1 MIVELINHSHIKPDE
16 LCGMAAALC
25 YNGDAPAKSL
35 KHALKTHHDSV
46 TEHSSFTFKIS
57 GVSSALLAQLT
68 RHRFF
73 SFSVQ
78 SERYCGAS
86 PEYVTPPSIEANTE
100 ALELWEA
107 TIEMIHEAYNCLV
120 NVHNIPKED
129 ARLIREKAT
138 TYNLIAT
145 ANSRELM
152 HFFDLRCCSRAQWEI
167 NALARNMLACVKVVA
182 PIMFKDAGAHCDRF
196 GFCPEGSKSCGRAMP
211 YEEAMEIY
219 TAYNAYI
226 EDDFDTVNAVFDK
239 LVEAY
244 KKRSRND
251 RD

>member
-1 MIVELINHSHIKPDE
+1 MEVELINYSHIAPDE
-16 LCGMAAALC
+16 ICGMAASIC
-25 YNGDAPAKSL
+25 YNGDNPIHSL
-35 KHALKTHHDSV
+35 NHAIKTHHDSV

-86 PEYVTPPSIEANTE
+86 PDYVTPPSIECNPE

-107 TIEMIHEAYNCLV
+107 TIEMIHEAYDCLV
-120 NVHNIPKED
+120 NVHKIPKED
-129 ARLIREKAT
+129 ARMIREKAT

-152 HFFDLRCCSRAQWEI
+152 RFFELRCCSRAQWEI
-167 NALARNMLACVKVVA
+167 NSLALNMLACVKVVA
-182 PIMFKDAGAHCDRF
+182 PNTFKNAGAHCERF
-196 GFCPEGSKSCGRAMP
+196 GFCPEGSKCCGRAMP

-226 EDDFDTVNAVFDK
+226 KDDFDTIHEVFDK
-239 LVEAY
+239 LVDGYE
-244 KKRSRND
+244 KRARNG
-251 RD
+251 RE

>member
-1 MIVELINHSHIKPDE
+1 MEVELINYSHIKPDE
-16 LCGMAAALC
+16 LCGMAASLC
-25 YNGDAPAKSL
+25 YNGSNPVKSL
-35 KHALKTHHDSV
+35 NHAIKTHHDSV

-86 PEYVTPPSIEANTE
+86 PEYVTPPSIERNPE

-107 TIEMIHEAYNCLV
+107 TIEMIHEAYDCLV
-120 NVHNIPKED
+120 NVHKIPKED
-129 ARLIREKAT
+129 ARMIREKAT

-152 HFFDLRCCSRAQWEI
+152 RFFELRCCTRAQWEI
-167 NALARNMLACVKVVA
+167 NELARNMLSCVKVAA
-182 PIMFKDAGAHCDRF
+182 PITFKHAGAHCERF
-196 GFCPEGSKSCGRAMP
+196 GFCPEGDKCCGKAMT
-211 YEEAMEIY
+211 YETAKQIY
-219 TAYNAYI
+219 YVADHYI
-226 EDDFDTVNAVFDK
+226 YEDNLALYDRLEKMFK
-239 LVEAY
+239 HL
-244 KKRSRND
+244 KR
-251 RD
+251 

>member
-1 MIVELINHSHIKPDE
+1 MIVELINHSHINPDT
-16 LCGMAAALC
+16 LCGIAASLC
-25 YNGDAPAKSL
+25 YNGNNTEHSL
-35 KHALKTHHDSV
+35 NHAIKTHHDSV
-46 TEHSSFTFKIS
+46 IEHSTFTFKIS

-86 PEYVTPPSIEANTE
+86 PEYVTPPSIERNPE

-107 TIEMIHEAYNCLV
+107 TIEMTHEAYNCLV
-120 NVHNIPKED
+120 NVHKIPKED
-129 ARLIREKAT
+129 ARMIREKAT

-152 HFFDLRCCSRAQWEI
+152 HFFELRCCSRAQWEI
-167 NALARNMLACVKVVA
+167 NELARNMLACVKVVA
-182 PIMFKDAGAHCDRF
+182 PITFKNAGAHCERF
-196 GFCPEGSKSCGRAMP
+196 GFCPEGSKCCGRAMP

-219 TAYNAYI
+219 TAYNAFV
-226 EDDFDTVNAVFDK
+226 EDDFDTLTSVFNK
-239 LVEAY
+239 LVDNYE
-244 KKRSRND
+244 KRSMRHE
-251 RD
+251 

>member
-1 MIVELINHSHIKPDE
+1 MIVELINHSHINPDT
-16 LCGMAAALC
+16 LCGMAASLC
-25 YNGDAPAKSL
+25 YNGNNPVHSL
-35 KHALKTHHDSV
+35 NHAIKTHHDSV

-86 PEYVTPPSIEANTE
+86 PEYVTPPSIERNPE
-100 ALELWEA
+100 ALEIWEA
-107 TIEMIHEAYNCLV
+107 TIEMIHEAYDCLV
-120 NVHNIPKED
+120 NVHKIPKED
-129 ARLIREKAT
+129 ARMIREKAT

-152 HFFDLRCCSRAQWEI
+152 HFFELRCCSRAQWEI
-167 NALARNMLACVKVVA
+167 NHLARNMLACVKVVA
-182 PIMFKDAGAHCDRF
+182 PITFQNAGAHCERF
-196 GFCPEGSKSCGRAMP
+196 GFCPEGSKCCGRAMP
-211 YEEAMEIY
+211 YEEATEIY

-226 EDDFDTVNAVFDK
+226 DNNFDDVKSVFDF
-239 LVEAY
+239 LVASYEQ
-244 KKRSRND
+244 RSRD
-251 RD
+251 AHD

>member
-1 MIVELINHSHIKPDE
+1 MEVKIINVSNLNPDE
-16 LCGMAAALC
+16 ICGMAASLC
-25 YNGDAPAKSL
+25 YNGNNPAKSL
-35 KHALKTHHDSV
+35 NHALKTHHDSV

-86 PEYVTPPSIEANTE
+86 PEYVTPPSIENDEA

-107 TIEMIHEAYNCLV
+107 TIEMIHEAYDCLV

-138 TYNLIAT
+138 AYNLIAT

-152 HFFDLRCCSRAQWEI
+152 RFFELRCCTRAQWEI
-167 NALARNMLACVKVVA
+167 RELAYNMLECVKAVA
-182 PIMFKDAGAHCDRF
+182 PITFKEAGAHCERF
-196 GFCPEGSKSCGRAMP
+196 GFCPEGEKCCGRAMP
-211 YEEAMEIY
+211 YEEALSIY
-219 TAYNAYI
+219 DAFNAYA
-226 EDDFDTVNAVFDK
+226 EDNFDALNKIFDK
-239 LVEAY
+239 LLDAY
-244 KKRSRND
+244 EKRTT
-251 RD
+251 

>member
-1 MIVELINHSHIKPDE
+1 MVVELINHSHIKPDE

-25 YNGDAPAKSL
+25 YNGKNHSSSL
-35 KHALKTHHDSV
+35 NHAIETHHDSV
-46 TEHSSFTFKIS
+46 IEHSSFTFKIS
-57 GVSSALLAQLT
+57 GVSSALLAQLS

-86 PEYVTPPSIEANTE
+86 PEYVTPPSIENNPE

-129 ARLIREKAT
+129 ARMIREKAT

-145 ANSRELM
+145 ANARELM
-152 HFFDLRCCSRAQWEI
+152 RFFELRCCSRAQWEI
-167 NALARNMLACVKVVA
+167 SELAWNMMECVKAVA
-182 PIMFKDAGAHCDRF
+182 PETFKNAGAHCDRF
-196 GFCPEGSKSCGRAMP
+196 GFCPEGSKCCGRAMP
-211 YEEAMEIY
+211 YEEAIEIY
-219 TAYNAYI
+219 TAYNAYT
-226 EDDFDTVNAVFDK
+226 EDDFDTVHEVFDN
-239 LVEAY
+239 LVDAFE
-244 KKRSRND
+244 KRSCNGHG
-251 RD
+251 

>member
-1 MIVELINHSHIKPDE
+1 MTVELINCSHVKPDD

-25 YNGDAPAKSL
+25 YSGDNPERSL
-35 KHALKTHHDSV
+35 KHAIKTHHDSV
-46 TEHSSFTFKIS
+46 TEHSSFTFKIN

-86 PEYVTPPSIEANTE
+86 PEYVTPPSIENNPE

-107 TIEMIHEAYNCLV
+107 TIEMIHEAYDCLV

-129 ARLIREKAT
+129 ARMIREKAT

-152 HFFDLRCCSRAQWEI
+152 HFFELRCCSRAQWEI
-167 NALARNMLACVKVVA
+167 NELARNMLSCVRVVA
-182 PIMFKDAGAHCDRF
+182 PITFKDAGAHCDRF
-196 GFCPEGSKSCGRAMP
+196 GFCPEGEKCCGRAMP
-211 YEEAMEIY
+211 YEEALNIY
-219 TAYNAYI
+219 DAFNAYA
-226 EDDFDTVNAVFDK
+226 EDDFAALNKIFDK
-239 LVEAY
+239 LLDAY
-244 KKRSRND
+244 ERRSINGRM
-251 RD
+251 